1 MYVYR
6 DTVTVSFCFCFS
18 GFIFKDWVYS
28 LVAEP
33 PLSKWEGQGSTPST
47 KKRKKERGGRRKGE
61 GRKGGKGEDFY
72 FQDLQILSQKIV
84 GHISK
89 KVFSRHTDHRIS
101 FSLQKFE

>member
-6 DTVTVSFCFCFS
+6 DAVTVSFCFCFS

-47 KKRKKERGGRRKGE
+47 KKGRKREEEEGTERGEKGEKERI
-61 GRKGGKGEDFY
+61 FI
-72 FQDLQILSQKIV
+72 FKIYKYSV
-84 GHISK
+84 K
-89 KVFSRHTDHRIS
+89 K
-101 FSLQKFE
+101 